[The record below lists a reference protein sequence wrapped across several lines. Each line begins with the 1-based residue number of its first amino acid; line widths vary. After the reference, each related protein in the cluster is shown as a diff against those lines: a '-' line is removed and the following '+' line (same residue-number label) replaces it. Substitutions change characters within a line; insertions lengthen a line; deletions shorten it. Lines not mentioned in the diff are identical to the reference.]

1 MTTSS
6 LLAESLREIRKRKI
20 DEQVT
25 KRGKQM
31 KKNVDDRVY
40 TFERVKAAKEG
51 LPAPLARQTAR
62 QKARAE
68 AEARR
73 QSATQLEHQ
82 EIA

>member
-6 LLAESLREIRKRKI
+6 LLAESLGEIRKRKM
-20 DEQVT
+20 DEQIT

-31 KKNVDDRVY
+31 KKNDDDRVY
-40 TFERVKAAKEG
+40 TFERVKAAREG
-51 LPAPLARQTAR
+51 LPAPPARQTAR
-62 QKARAE
+62 QKARVE

>member
-1 MTTSS
+1 MITSS

-51 LPAPLARQTAR
+51 LPAPPAR
-62 QKARAE
+62 
-68 AEARR
+68 
-73 QSATQLEHQ
+73 
-82 EIA
+82 